1 MESNK
6 VTLKGVIYFDPDDKT
21 NKHKKLSSVRRTAMV
36 LLDPRLKEGDKGISD
51 YYAWFIANRYNLILN
66 RPLRGAHV
74 TIINDYGNR
83 MNGNWDKVKAKW
95 HKKEVDVTLFLDPR
109 TDDRH
114 WWLTV
119 PEEDRE
125 LLHSIRTELGLGR
138 PHWGLHMTIGY
149 ANEKN
154 IEHSKYIHR
163 VLTHGPNSANHLWME
178 KMINS
183 GVLKFDGTKFF

>member
-6 VTLKGVIYFDPDDKT
+6 VTLKGVIYFDPDNKT

-36 LLDPRLKEGDKGISD
+36 LLDPKLREGDKGISD
-51 YYAWFIANRYNLILN
+51 YYAWLISSRYNLVLN

-74 TIINDYGNR
+74 TIINDYANK
-83 MNGNWDKVKAKW
+83 MNSNWDKVKAKW
-95 HKKEVDVTLFLDPR
+95 HKKEVEITLNLDPK
-109 TDDRH
+109 TDDKH

-154 IEHSKYIHR
+154 IDHSKYLHTL
-163 VLTHGPNSANHLWME
+163 LTKGFKVANNLWMQR
-178 KMINS
+178 MINH
-183 GVLKFDGTKFF
+183 GVLKFDGERFF